1 MSTPI
6 SWDEVSD
13 GADGEWFG
21 FEATEVLDRV
31 ETLGDLWAEVP
42 TLEQVLPVGQ

>member
-13 GADGEWFG
+13 GADGEWLG
-21 FEATEVLDRV
+21 FEAFEVIERV
-31 ETLGDLWAEVP
+31 GEIGDLWEDVP
-42 TLEQVLPVGQ
+42 TLEQTLPVGQ